1 MRYSTGEVVAIG
13 DEVLADGM
21 RGVIVCD
28 FDNHLFADGYDDWEM
43 PTAEIVGGGTLSSG
57 VMIHTNEAGLIHY
70 QVGTGEI
77 DLVSAAQG

>member
-28 FDNHLFADGYDDWEM
+28 FDNLLFADGYDDWGM
-43 PTAEIVGGGTLSSG
+43 PTAEMIGGGTLSSG
-57 VMIHTNEAGLIHY
+57 VMINTNEAGLIHY

-77 DLVSAAQG
+77 YLVSTAQD